1 MARRAN
7 DLRTREFVEM
17 NRHSFPGRPARTRS
31 SRPSSI
37 VLGPF
42 VQPGLEAPEQHRM
55 SRMESG
61 QFSYKLDENERP
73 LTDLQ
78 LDQSSEGDKSDEG
91 NYPGAWKL
99 ASITVALCLAIFLV
113 ALDTTIVAAATPRIT
128 DHFKKLEDVGWY
140 GSAYLLTI
148 CAFQL
153 AFGKCYSIFSIKTV
167 FLSAIGI
174 FELGSLICGVAPS
187 SNALIIGRAIAGMG
201 CAGIFSGALIIIA
214 YSVPLH
220 RRPAYTGLIGAM
232 YGVASIAGPLLG
244 GVFTDNLSWRWC
256 FYINLPIGA
265 VTTVIIAWFFKAPK
279 REVSSLS
286 IWQKINE
293 LDILGTLAF
302 LPAIVCLL
310 IGLQWGGT
318 RYHWANA
325 RIVVLL
331 LFAGLLAIAFIAI
344 QIWKQEKATVP
355 PRIIKQ
361 RSIAAG
367 TWYSFWLGAAYFLLI
382 YYLPIWF
389 QAVKDV
395 SATQSGVQNLPLIM
409 AHVISAL
416 LAGGLITLTGYY
428 TPFMIISSIL
438 VSLGTGF
445 LTTFNPSTGSPK
457 WIGYQALFGL
467 GSGLGM
473 NQPLMAA
480 QTVLPLDDVSIG
492 TALVIFAQTLG
503 GAIFVSAAENI
514 FTNNLLTNLRHSLPS
529 IDPAVVLAAGATQL
543 RKVVR
548 AQDGLGEGAVKKAVE
563 AYSAALGKAWQM
575 ATGLACL
582 TILGAVVMEWRSV
595 KGEDGKS
602 KAEVAIGG

>member
-1 MARRAN
+1 MARRNLDPRA
-7 DLRTREFVEM
+7 RELYNM
-17 NRHSFPGRPARTRS
+17 NRHSAPAMPTRTRTS
-31 SRPSSI
+31 SRPTSLI
-37 VLGPF
+37 LGPF
-42 VQPGLEAPEQHRM
+42 VQPNCEDPAAYRR
-55 SRMESG
+55 SRIASG
-61 QFSYKLDENERP
+61 AFDFTRDNDERL
-73 LTDLQ
+73 LTQ
-78 LDQSSEGDKSDEG
+78 IELDQSTKEEHASVD
-91 NYPGAWKL
+91 YPGSWKL
-99 ASITVALCLAIFLV
+99 ASITIALCMAIFLV

-128 DHFKKLEDVGWY
+128 DHFNKLEDVGWY

-153 AFGKCYSIFSIKTV
+153 AFGKCYSIFSIKGV
-167 FLSAIGI
+167 FLTAIGI
-174 FELGSLICGVAPS
+174 FEVGSLICGVAPS

-265 VTTVIIAWFFKAPK
+265 VTTVIITFFFHAPQ
-279 REVSSLS
+279 RESSSLS
-286 IWQKINE
+286 LWQKINE
-293 LDILGTLAF
+293 LDLLGTFFF
-302 LPAIVCLL
+302 LPSIVCLL
-310 IGLQWGGT
+310 VGLQWGGT
-318 RYHWANA
+318 RYEWDSA

-331 LFAGLLAIAFIAI
+331 VFAGLLGLAFIAV

-361 RSIAAG
+361 RSIAFG
-367 TWYSFWLGAAYFLLI
+367 TWFSFWLGAGYFLLI

-395 SATQSGVQNLPLIM
+395 SATQSGVMNLPLIM
-409 AHVISAL
+409 AHVIAAL
-416 LAGGLITLTGYY
+416 LAGGLITYTGYY

-438 VSLGTGF
+438 VSLGAGF
-445 LTTFNPSTGSPK
+445 ITTFNPDTHHSA

-492 TALVIFAQTLG
+492 TALVIFGQTLG
-503 GAIFVSAAENI
+503 GAIFVSAAQNV
-514 FTNNLLTNLRHSLPS
+514 FTNGILTNIAQSLPE
-529 IDPAVVLAAGATQL
+529 INPELVLSAGATAL
-543 RKVVR
+543 RSVIE
-548 AQDGLGEGAVKKAVE
+548 AQGLGNEAVERAAE
-563 AYSAALGKAWQM
+563 AYSGALVRAFQM
-575 ATGLACL
+575 ATGLACV
-582 TILGAVVMEWRSV
+582 TIIGAVGMEWKSV
-595 KGEDGKS
+595 KGQGRDVSAAMG
-602 KAEVAIGG
+602 

>member
-1 MARRAN
+1 MARRN
-7 DLRTREFVEM
+7 VDPRVRELYYM
-17 NRHSFPGRPARTRS
+17 DRHSAPAIPAPTRTS
-31 SRPSSI
+31 SRPTSLI
-37 VLGPF
+37 LGPF
-42 VQPGLEAPEQHRM
+42 VQPNFEDHPAYRM
-55 SRMESG
+55 SRMPSG
-61 QFSYKLDENERP
+61 AFDLRRADNERP
-73 LTDLQ
+73 LTQIELNQPTKEEQESVD
-78 LDQSSEGDKSDEG
+78 
-91 NYPGAWKL
+91 YPESWKL
-99 ASITVALCLAIFLV
+99 ASITIALCMAIFLV

-153 AFGKCYSIFSIKTV
+153 AFGKCYSIFSIKGV
-167 FLSAIGI
+167 FLTAIGI
-174 FELGSLICGVAPS
+174 FEVGSLICGVAPS

-232 YGVASIAGPLLG
+232 YGIASIAGPLLG

-265 VTTVIIAWFFKAPK
+265 VTTVIITFFFHAPQ
-279 REVSSLS
+279 RERSSLS
-286 IWQKINE
+286 LWQKINE
-293 LDILGTLAF
+293 LDLLGSFFF
-302 LPAIVCLL
+302 LPSIVCLL
-310 IGLQWGGT
+310 VGLQWGGT
-318 RYHWANA
+318 QYEWDSA
-325 RIVVLL
+325 RILVLL
-331 LFAGLLAIAFIAI
+331 VFAGFLGLAFIAV

-361 RSIAAG
+361 RSVACG
-367 TWYSFWLGAAYFLLI
+367 TWFSFWLGAGYFVLI

-395 SATQSGVQNLPLIM
+395 SATQSGVMNLPLIM
-409 AHVISAL
+409 AHVIAAL
-416 LAGGLITLTGYY
+416 LAGGLITYTGYY

-445 LTTFNPSTGSPK
+445 ITTFNPETHHSA

-503 GAIFVSAAENI
+503 GAIFVSAAQNV
-514 FTNNLLTNLRHSLPS
+514 FTNELLTTLAQSLPE
-529 IDPAVVLAAGATQL
+529 INPELVLSAGATAL
-543 RKVVR
+543 RSLIE
-548 AQDGLGEGAVKKAVE
+548 AQGLGSEAVEKAAE
-563 AYSAALGKAWQM
+563 AYSGALVRAFQM
-575 ATGLACL
+575 ATGLACV
-582 TILGAVVMEWRSV
+582 TIIGAVGMEWKSV
-595 KGEDGKS
+595 KEEGR
-602 KAEVAIGG
+602 EVGAAMG

>member
-1 MARRAN
+1 MARRNIDPRA
-7 DLRTREFVEM
+7 RELYNM
-17 NRHSFPGRPARTRS
+17 NRHSAPAAPARTRTT
-31 SRPSSI
+31 SRPNSLI
-37 VLGPF
+37 LGPF
-42 VQPGLEAPEQHRM
+42 VQPNFEGPGQYRM
-55 SRMESG
+55 SRMQAG
-61 QFSYKLDENERP
+61 DIHYKLEEDKRP
-73 LTDLQ
+73 LTQ
-78 LDQSSEGDKSDEG
+78 IELDQPPKKEDEGD
-91 NYPGAWKL
+91 YPGSWKL
-99 ASITVALCLAIFLV
+99 ASITIALCMAIFLV

-153 AFGKCYSIFSIKTV
+153 AFGKCYSIFSIKAV
-167 FLSAIGI
+167 FLTAVGI

-220 RRPAYTGLIGAM
+220 RRPAYTALIGAM

-244 GVFTDNLSWRWC
+244 GVFTDHLSWRWC

-265 VTTVIIAWFFKAPK
+265 VTTVIIAFFFHAPQ
-279 REVSSLS
+279 RESSSLS

-293 LDILGTLAF
+293 LDLLGTIFF
-302 LPAIVCLL
+302 LPSIVCLL
-310 IGLQWGGT
+310 IGLQWGGN
-318 RYHWANA
+318 RYEWNNA

-331 LFAGLLAIAFIAI
+331 VFAGLLGIAFIAV

-361 RSIAAG
+361 RSIAFG
-367 TWYSFWLGAAYFLLI
+367 TWFSFWLGAGYFLLI

-395 SATQSGVQNLPLIM
+395 SATQSGVMNLPLIM
-409 AHVISAL
+409 AHVIAAL
-416 LAGGLITLTGYY
+416 LAGGLITYAGYY
-428 TPFMIISSIL
+428 TPFMLVSSVL

-445 LTTFNPSTGSPK
+445 ITTFKPSTGHSA

-492 TALVIFAQTLG
+492 TALVIFGQTLG

-514 FTNNLLTNLRHSLPS
+514 FTNTLLTNLEHSLPE
-529 IDPAVVLAAGATQL
+529 INPELVLTAGATAL
-543 RKVVR
+543 RKVIEG
-548 AQDGLGEGAVKKAVE
+548 QGLGAEAVKKAAE
-563 AYSAALGKAWQM
+563 AYSGALVKAFQM

-582 TILGAVVMEWRSV
+582 TIIGAVGMEWKSV
-595 KGEDGKS
+595 KEEGRDVSAAMG
-602 KAEVAIGG
+602 

>member
-1 MARRAN
+1 MARRN
-7 DLRTREFVEM
+7 LDPKVRELYNM
-17 NRHSFPGRPARTRS
+17 NRHSAPAIPTRTRTS
-31 SRPSSI
+31 SRPTSLI
-37 VLGPF
+37 LGPF
-42 VQPGLEAPEQHRM
+42 VQPNFEGPGPYRLYPIQAGNIHPR
-55 SRMESG
+55 
-61 QFSYKLDENERP
+61 LDDDERP
-73 LTDLQ
+73 LTQ
-78 LDQSSEGDKSDEG
+78 IELDEPSKEEDTVE
-91 NYPGAWKL
+91 YPGAWKL
-99 ASITVALCLAIFLV
+99 ASITIALCMAIFLV

-148 CAFQL
+148 CGFQL
-153 AFGKCYSIFSIKTV
+153 AFGKCYSIFSIKVV
-167 FLSAIGI
+167 FLTAIGI

-214 YSVPLH
+214 YSVPLN

-244 GVFTDNLSWRWC
+244 GVFTDNLTWRWC

-265 VTTVIIAWFFKAPK
+265 VTTVIIAWFFHAPQRDK
-279 REVSSLS
+279 SSQS

-293 LDILGTLAF
+293 LDLLGTFFF
-302 LPAIVCLL
+302 LPSIVCLL

-318 RYHWANA
+318 RYAWNSA

-331 LFAGLLAIAFIAI
+331 VFAGLLGITFIAV

-361 RSIAAG
+361 RSIAFG
-367 TWYSFWLGAAYFLLI
+367 TFFSFWLGAGYFVLI

-395 SATQSGVQNLPLIM
+395 SATQSGVMNLPLIM
-409 AHVISAL
+409 AHVIAAL
-416 LAGGLITLTGYY
+416 LAGGLITYTGYY
-428 TPFMIISSIL
+428 TPFMLISSVL
-438 VSLGTGF
+438 VSLGAGFITTLKPNTGH
-445 LTTFNPSTGSPK
+445 PA

-480 QTVLPLDDVSIG
+480 QTVLPLNDVSIG
-492 TALVIFAQTLG
+492 TALVIFGQTLG
-503 GAIFVSAAENI
+503 GAIFVSAAQNV
-514 FTNNLLTNLRHSLPS
+514 FTNTLLSNLARSLPE
-529 IDPAVVLAAGATQL
+529 INPGIVLSAGATAL
-543 RKVVR
+543 RSVIER
-548 AQDGLGEGAVKKAVE
+548 QGLGSEAVERAAE
-563 AYSAALGKAWQM
+563 AYSGALGRAFQM
-575 ATGLACL
+575 VTGLACV
-582 TILGAVVMEWRSV
+582 TILGAVGMEWRSV
-595 KGEDGKS
+595 KGSGRDVG
-602 KAEVAIGG
+602 AAMG

>member
-1 MARRAN
+1 MARRNVDPRVTELYNMHRRSAPA
-7 DLRTREFVEM
+7 V
-17 NRHSFPGRPARTRS
+17 PARTRTS
-31 SRPSSI
+31 SRPSSMI
-37 VLGPF
+37 LGPF
-42 VQPGLEAPEQHRM
+42 VQPNFQDPSQHRM
-55 SRMESG
+55 SRIQAGHIHPTLE
-61 QFSYKLDENERP
+61 DDERP
-73 LTDLQ
+73 LTRIE
-78 LDQSSEGDKSDEG
+78 LDPPSKEEEDSVV
-91 NYPGAWKL
+91 YPGAWKL
-99 ASITVALCLAIFLV
+99 ASITIALCMGIFLV

-153 AFGKCYSIFSIKTV
+153 AFGKCYSIFSIKVV
-167 FLSAIGI
+167 FLTAIAI

-265 VTTVIIAWFFKAPK
+265 VTTVIIAFFFHAPQ
-279 REVSSLS
+279 RETSSLTL
-286 IWQKINE
+286 WQKINE
-293 LDILGTLAF
+293 LDLLGTFFF
-302 LPAIVCLL
+302 LPSIVCLL
-310 IGLQWGGT
+310 IGLQWGGS
-318 RYHWANA
+318 RYEWGSA

-331 LFAGLLAIAFIAI
+331 VFAALLAAAFIAV

-361 RSIAAG
+361 RSIAFG
-367 TWYSFWLGAAYFLLI
+367 TWFSFWLGAGYFLLI

-395 SATQSGVQNLPLIM
+395 SATQSGVMNLPLIM
-409 AHVISAL
+409 AHVIAAL
-416 LAGGLITLTGYY
+416 LAGGLITYTGYY
-428 TPFMIISSIL
+428 TPFMLISSVL

-445 LTTFNPSTGSPK
+445 ITTFKPDTGHSA

-492 TALVIFAQTLG
+492 TALVIFGQTLG
-503 GAIFVSAAENI
+503 GAIFVSAAQNV
-514 FTNNLLTNLRHSLPS
+514 FTNTLLTNLQHSLPE
-529 IDPAVVLAAGATQL
+529 INPELVLSAGATAL
-543 RKVVR
+543 RKVIEG
-548 AQDGLGEGAVKKAVE
+548 QGLGKEAVARAAE
-563 AYSAALGKAWQM
+563 AYSGALVKAFQM
-575 ATGLACL
+575 ATGLACV
-582 TILGAVVMEWRSV
+582 TIIGAVGMEWKSV
-595 KGEDGKS
+595 KEEGRDVSAAMG
-602 KAEVAIGG
+602 

>member
-1 MARRAN
+1 MERRN
-7 DLRTREFVEM
+7 LDPRTRELYNM
-17 NRHSFPGRPARTRS
+17 NRHSAPALPARTRTS
-31 SRPSSI
+31 SRPNSLVI
-37 VLGPF
+37 GPF
-42 VQPGLEAPEQHRM
+42 VQPNFENPPQYRM
-55 SRMESG
+55 SRIPPGAFQPTHEE
-61 QFSYKLDENERP
+61 DERP
-73 LTDLQ
+73 LTQIDLE
-78 LDQSSEGDKSDEG
+78 LPSKFEDESPD
-91 NYPGAWKL
+91 YPGSWKL
-99 ASITVALCLAIFLV
+99 ASITIALCMAIFLV

-153 AFGKCYSIFSIKTV
+153 AFGKCYSIFSIKSV
-167 FLSAIGI
+167 FLTAIAI

-265 VTTVIIAWFFKAPK
+265 VTTVIIAFFFHAPQ
-279 REVSSLS
+279 RDASSLTL
-286 IWQKINE
+286 WQKINE
-293 LDILGTLAF
+293 LDLLGTFFF
-302 LPAIVCLL
+302 LPSIVCLL
-310 IGLQWGGT
+310 IALQWGGT
-318 RYHWANA
+318 RYAWDSA
-325 RIVVLL
+325 RIVVLFVFAAL
-331 LFAGLLAIAFIAI
+331 LCAAFIAV

-361 RSIAAG
+361 RSIAFG
-367 TWYSFWLGAAYFLLI
+367 TWFSFWLGAGYFLLI

-395 SATQSGVQNLPLIM
+395 SATQSGVMNLPLIM
-409 AHVISAL
+409 AHVVAAL
-416 LAGGLITLTGYY
+416 LAGGLITYTGYY
-428 TPFMIISSIL
+428 TPFMLISSVF

-445 LTTFNPSTGSPK
+445 ITTFKPDTNHSA
-457 WIGYQALFGL
+457 WIGFQALFGL

-492 TALVIFAQTLG
+492 TALVIFGQTLG
-503 GAIFVSAAENI
+503 GAIFVSAAQNV
-514 FTNNLLTNLRHSLPS
+514 FTNELLSNLARSLPE
-529 IDPAVVLAAGATQL
+529 INPELVLSAGATAL
-543 RKVVR
+543 RSVIEG
-548 AQDGLGEGAVKKAVE
+548 QGLGQEAVKRAAE
-563 AYSAALGKAWQM
+563 AYSGALVKAFQM
-575 ATGLACL
+575 ATGLACV
-582 TILGAVVMEWRSV
+582 TIIGAVGMEWRSV
-595 KGEDGKS
+595 KGDGRDVS
-602 KAEVAIGG
+602 AAMG

>member
-1 MARRAN
+1 MARRTN

-17 NRHSFPGRPARTRS
+17 NRHSFPGRPTRTRS

-37 VLGPF
+37 ILGPF
-42 VQPGLEAPEQHRM
+42 VEPPIQKQEQHQTGRPQ
-55 SRMESG
+55 SPHIRHH
-61 QFSYKLDENERP
+61 LDQDER
-73 LTDLQ
+73 T
-78 LDQSSEGDKSDEG
+78 DQSSGGDKENVE
-91 NYPGAWKL
+91 NYPGGWKL
-99 ASITVALCLAIFLV
+99 ASITVALCMAIFLV
-113 ALDTTIVAAATPRIT
+113 AL
-128 DHFKKLEDVGWY
+128 
-140 GSAYLLTI
+140 
-148 CAFQL
+148 L
-153 AFGKCYSIFSIKTV
+153 AFGKCYSIFSVKMV
-167 FLSAIGI
+167 FLSAIAI

-187 SNALIIGRAIAGMG
+187 STALIIGRAIAGMG

-265 VTTVIIAWFFKAPK
+265 VTTVVITLFFKAPK

-286 IWQKINE
+286 LWQKANE
-293 LDILGTLAF
+293 LDIMGTLAF

-318 RYHWANA
+318 RYDWANA

-331 LFAGLLAIAFIAI
+331 VLAGLLTMAFIGV

-355 PRIIKQ
+355 PRILKQ

-389 QAVKDV
+389 QAVKGV

-428 TPFMIISSIL
+428 TPFMLISSVL

-445 LTTFNPSTGSPK
+445 LTTFNPSTGHSK

-514 FTNNLLTNLRHSLPS
+514 FTNNLLTNLRQSLPS
-529 IDPAVVLAAGATQL
+529 IDPAVVLTAGATQL
-543 RKVVR
+543 REVVE
-548 AQDGLGEGAVKKAVE
+548 AQGLGTGAVGKTVE
-563 AYSAALGKAWQM
+563 AYSGALAKAWQM
-575 ATGLACL
+575 ATGLACVTL
-582 TILGAVVMEWRSV
+582 LGAAAMEWRSV
-595 KGEDGKS
+595 KGEDGKG
-602 KAEVAIGG
+602 KAEIAIGG